1 MNYTEAAKRALAT
14 FVFGALSAPATAAW
28 LDTATWKMAA
38 ASGVA
43 ALINLAVRWSQAYLE
58 SFPDTTEAE

>member
-28 LDTATWKMAA
+28 FDTATWKMAA

-43 ALINLAVRWSQAYLE
+43 ALINLAVRWSQAYLA
-58 SFPDTTEAE
+58 SFPEGQ